1 MEDDYEIWGK
11 ITEVK
16 NLIEKARSAELSSH
30 GLTPEQSH
38 ILRILIFKGGTST
51 INELSDISLR
61 RHNTVSLIV
70 KRMEKAGLVHREKT
84 NSKNRYTIRISENGL
99 ELFNTMPL
107 DSIDMIFSSLS
118 ADEKKSLVS
127 HLEKLDQKT
136 RNILGLDYIPPLFR

>member
-1 MEDDYEIWGK
+1 
-11 ITEVK
+11 
-16 NLIEKARSAELSSH
+16 
-30 GLTPEQSH
+30 
-38 ILRILIFKGGTST
+38 
-51 INELSDISLR
+51 
-61 RHNTVSLIV
+61 
-70 KRMEKAGLVHREKT
+70 MEKAGLVHREKT